1 MGLKHSSEDGMMTV
15 EAVLSMVPF
24 IIAILGITSFINIFV
39 VHNKI
44 QYALYQMGNELS
56 CYTYF
61 YQALG
66 VRSADLGLKD
76 DIDTQ
81 TQPLDQALD
90 DLGAFIRQ
98 IGILE
103 GGADSGDLAIDPNA
117 LIRSFIYLGIEKAE
131 ETAKTLLVEILS
143 QGLMEI
149 YLDER
154 FASYHPMSADEYLKY
169 FGVRD
174 GIDGL
179 DFSESRLFSDDDYQ
193 MIDLVVEYDL
203 EIYILKLFFKDPSIH
218 VVQRCSVPAWLDGDG
233 VTYLE

>member
-1 MGLKHSSEDGMMTV
+1 
-15 EAVLSMVPF
+15 
-24 IIAILGITSFINIFV
+24 
-39 VHNKI
+39 
-44 QYALYQMGNELS
+44 
-56 CYTYF
+56 
-61 YQALG
+61 
-66 VRSADLGLKD
+66 
-76 DIDTQ
+76 
-81 TQPLDQALD
+81 
-90 DLGAFIRQ
+90 
-98 IGILE
+98 
-103 GGADSGDLAIDPNA
+103 
-117 LIRSFIYLGIEKAE
+117 
-131 ETAKTLLVEILS
+131 
-143 QGLMEI
+143 MEI
-149 YLDER
+149 YLVER